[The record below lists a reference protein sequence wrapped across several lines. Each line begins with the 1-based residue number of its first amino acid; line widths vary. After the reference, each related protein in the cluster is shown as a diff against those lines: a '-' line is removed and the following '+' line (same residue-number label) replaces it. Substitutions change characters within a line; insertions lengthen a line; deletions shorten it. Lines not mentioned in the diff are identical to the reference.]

1 MDNQKTLLT
10 ASVVGIGGVA
20 LAFLG
25 HNYLMNNGTLD
36 TSEDKAAS
44 EVENK
49 GFFHFLFNNDND
61 AETVSNDAGSTNDA
75 PHPNDASHPNDM
87 SVFNN
92 VSTTN
97 DNVKTGNDAQ
107 NIKLNVVETAQS
119 PEFAADAVKKNV
131 DNTLRAF
138 SGFFRQEES
147 TPNAEVLSE
156 LDE

>member
-25 HNYLMNNGTLD
+25 HNYLMNNNTLD

-75 PHPNDASHPNDM
+75 PVA
-87 SVFNN
+87 
-92 VSTTN
+92 N

-107 NIKLNVVETAQS
+107 NIKLNVVETVQS
-119 PEFAADAVKKNV
+119 PEFATDAVKKNV

>member
-25 HNYLMNNGTLD
+25 HNYLMNNGALD

-75 PHPNDASHPNDM
+75 PVA
-87 SVFNN
+87 
-92 VSTTN
+92 N
-97 DNVKTGNDAQ
+97 DNVKTDNDAQ

-119 PEFAADAVKKNV
+119 PEFATDAVKKNV